1 MDVNDKLLL
10 GSGRHVVVSNTDV
23 HVSTHSGDVVDDEVL
38 PVRTNTCQQLTH
50 SGVTPQL
57 HTSTRKNVTNTY
69 AKVSIHSGDVVEL

>member
-10 GSGRHVVVSNTDV
+10 GSGGHVVVSNTDV

-38 PVRTNTCQQLTH
+38 PVGTHTCQQLTH
-50 SGVTPQL
+50 SGVRPQS
-57 HTSTRKNVTNTY
+57 HPSTSKNVTNIY